1 MLVLAGTATGLLLVL
16 LSLFSLLFFRRDF
29 VFLLIYLE
37 IGVLGIVL
45 LFATLSYIYFDF
57 IIQSYLLILICMGA
71 VDSIIGLVLILT
83 YFRKFNYL
91 CIY

>member
-1 MLVLAGTATGLLLVL
+1 MIILVGTATGLLLVF
-16 LSLFSLLFFRRDF
+16 LSLVSLIFFRRDF

-45 LFATLSYIYFDF
+45 LFATLSFIYSDF

-91 CIY
+91 CI